1 MKGLWRLRSLKVQGS
16 NNCLRLSALVSG
28 HLVKTGTC
36 PAMENNSLF
45 LIGTFITL
53 SRAYEGAYGKCL
65 VRLMFVTMEA
75 TD

>member
-53 SRAYEGAYGKCL
+53 SRAYEASIWE
-65 VRLMFVTMEA
+65 MFSETHVCNNGGH
-75 TD
+75 